1 MKLPFFSCA
10 TNRCQSA
17 FDGACIPQGFRTNW
31 KEYIPCAGS
40 EGRHWGQLP
49 WLSLCDFASNQ
60 IKSFK
65 VDSFCWFCFC
75 DYGRSSFHWRLLYL
89 SGLPCKSD
97 TETSFFFFFLIYFV
111 EVELIFNVVL
121 ISAVQQSE
129 SVIHIYIF
137 FFFVFFSIMEK
148 IIGYYL
154 LSYLLSY
161 YLLSYYNRILY
172 YYIRILNI
180 VPYAIQKDLV
190 VYPSYI

>member
-1 MKLPFFSCA
+1 M
-10 TNRCQSA
+10 
-17 FDGACIPQGFRTNW
+17 
-31 KEYIPCAGS
+31 
-40 EGRHWGQLP
+40 
-49 WLSLCDFASNQ
+49 
-60 IKSFK
+60 
-65 VDSFCWFCFC
+65 
-75 DYGRSSFHWRLLYL
+75 
-89 SGLPCKSD
+89 
-97 TETSFFFFFLIYFV
+97 
-111 EVELIFNVVL
+111 L